1 MTRVAVFDDN
11 LERRESLDL
20 LISQDDSLQFVGA
33 FANGED
39 AIQRIS
45 ECLPDVVLMDIGMPK
60 VNGIEATKLLK
71 VTYPSIIVL
80 MQTIYEDDDNLF
92 RSLQAGASGYILK
105 KTSPEKII
113 EAIKDAVNGGAPI
126 TPAMALKVLTYFQ
139 TVAPPAVSNY
149 SISNRERQILKLLV
163 DGLSYKMIA
172 SNQGI
177 SFHTVNSHVRNIY
190 EKLRVHSMGEAIS
203 KAIKENLVN

>member
-113 EAIKDAVNGGAPI
+113 EAIN
-126 TPAMALKVLTYFQ
+126 
-139 TVAPPAVSNY
+139 
-149 SISNRERQILKLLV
+149 NRNKEQDENPSEDTAFLVIL
-163 DGLSYKMIA
+163 D
-172 SNQGI
+172 
-177 SFHTVNSHVRNIY
+177 
-190 EKLRVHSMGEAIS
+190 
-203 KAIKENLVN
+203 